1 MQTSIPKWVVIAL
14 GILVALAVGFS
25 FFVNARRLRNEK
37 TAREMLDKGQLQLK
51 LADTEIAKIG
61 QMVAQTLKG

>member
-1 MQTSIPKWVVIAL
+1 MQTSIPKWVIIIAL
-14 GILVALAVGFS
+14 IIVALAVGFS

-51 LADTEIAKIG
+51 LADSEVTKII
-61 QMVAQTLKG
+61 QSVVSQVKG